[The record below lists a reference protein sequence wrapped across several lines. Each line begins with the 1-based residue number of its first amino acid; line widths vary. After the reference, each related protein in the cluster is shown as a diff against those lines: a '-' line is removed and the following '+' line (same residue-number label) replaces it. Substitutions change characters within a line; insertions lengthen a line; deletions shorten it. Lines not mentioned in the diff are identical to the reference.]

1 MLPKVVFYQTSPP
14 KTTPQFAPKVRIVAF
29 QKKYE
34 QLSMKR
40 IIILFNLC
48 LLVATGLFAQNALS
62 ADIKVDVKNEKT
74 INTGSLEFSP
84 AFYENGIIFI
94 SDKKGAINTSR
105 FTDENI
111 SKLTFF
117 IYQSRRDEEGVL
129 KAADPFAEELT
140 TPYHEGPLTF
150 NQTNSKLYFSRNNFI
165 DGKEIQASDGKVKQ
179 KILSAD
185 QAGGQWSNVQ
195 ELPFNDNEH
204 NYIHP
209 AISVDED
216 VLYFA
221 SDRPGGFGGTDIWKV
236 EKVGSSWGEPIN
248 LGPGVNTADTEGFP
262 FIHADGTLFF
272 SSKGHGSTG
281 GFDVFFAKQ
290 YNGQFSSPVNLG
302 SKFNTGSDDFGFII
316 DRDKKNG
323 YLSSNRD
330 GGQGQDDIY
339 SFFIDEPLGEDI
351 FQYPENHPAFL
362 ASNGA
367 INQPGGG
374 LADGGNGNAGMPGNN
389 GDGFG
394 NQKVTLFVADR
405 LNGAELAGATVE
417 YVDLEQLTNTEIVT
431 DANGNIIQLLS
442 SSDGSVVTLST
453 EENAVRGFTNSEGA
467 YDLKLGDGNYLV
479 NITHPGYKP
488 KQVLINTSD
497 AQGEFMVLMDKSD
510 NCGPVSGVIV
520 NASNNPVAGAKITV
534 QEQGDLTLQD
544 ITSDAN
550 GNFSLCLD
558 CGKSYT
564 ITVSKNGQTTSQNI
578 DISADCNGG
587 QNRQLT
593 FDLDGG
599 SLASGTTI
607 RLERIYYNFNDAAIR
622 PDARD
627 ELNTLAA
634 ILQSNP
640 TLEIEI
646 ASHTD
651 SRGGTSYNK
660 QLSQRRA
667 DKVVAYLVQR
677 GIRASRLTPIG
688 YGESRLL
695 NGCSDGSNCS
705 ELDHQYNR
713 RTEIVVRELNSPVG
727 VEYISNA
734 PETVDNAPKSVING
748 GGGRG
753 GSSGSS
759 SRGSGKYQV
768 IAGSFS
774 SRTNANNRL
783 SRVQQLG
790 FDDAVVV
797 NGAGVAGNIVLV
809 KTFSN
814 YNQARQLADEI
825 ENVHNINTYVKR
837 R

>member
-1 MLPKVVFYQTSPP
+1 
-14 KTTPQFAPKVRIVAF
+14 
-29 QKKYE
+29 
-34 QLSMKR
+34 MKR

-48 LLVATGLFAQNALS
+48 LLAASGLLAQNALS
-62 ADIKVDVKNEKT
+62 SDIKVDVKNEKT

-84 AFYENGIIFI
+84 AFYENGIVFI
-94 SDKKGAINTSR
+94 SDNKVESNDDR
-105 FTDENI
+105 YTD
-111 SKLTFF
+111 SKIDRKTVSIFLA
-117 IYQSRRDEEGVL
+117 RRNDEGVL
-129 KAADPFAEELT
+129 NAAVPFAKELT
-140 TPYHEGPLTF
+140 TKWHEGPITF
-150 NQTNSKLYFSRNNFI
+150 NKTNDKVFFSRNDFL
-165 DGKEIQASDGKVKQ
+165 DGQVDKASDGVVKQ
-179 KILSAD
+179 MIISAD
-185 QAGGQWSNVQ
+185 LAGGKWSNQ
-195 ELPFNDNEH
+195 KRLGFNDKE
-204 NYIHP
+204 YDFFHP
-209 AISVDED
+209 SINVDD
-216 VLYFA
+216 NVLYFA
-221 SDRPGGFGGTDIWKV
+221 SNRPGGFGGTDIWKV
-236 EKVGSSWGEPIN
+236 EKTATGWSEPIN

-272 SSKGHGSTG
+272 SSKGHDSNG

-302 SKFNTGSDDFGFII
+302 SKFNSGADDIGFII

-330 GGQGQDDIY
+330 GGNGQDDIY

-362 ASNGA
+362 ASNGD
-367 INQPGGG
+367 INRPGGG
-374 LADGGNGNAGMPGNN
+374 LANGSGNTGMPGNN

-405 LNGAELAGATVE
+405 LNGSELAGATVE
-417 YVDLEQLTNTEIVT
+417 YVDLEQLTNTEIIT
-431 DANGNIIQLLS
+431 DPDGNIIQLLS
-442 SSDGSVVTLST
+442 SSDGSIVTLST
-453 EENAVRGFTNSEGA
+453 EENAVRGFTDSEGA

-479 NITHPGYKP
+479 NITKPGYKP
-488 KQVLINTSD
+488 KQVLVNSAD

-510 NCGPVSGVIV
+510 NCAPVTGVIV
-520 NASNNPVAGAKITV
+520 NASNNPVAGAQITV
-534 QEQGDLTLQD
+534 QERGDLTLQD
-544 ITSDAN
+544 VTADAN

-587 QNRQLT
+587 QNQQMT
-593 FDLDGG
+593 FDIEGG

-607 RLERIYYNFNDAAIR
+607 RLKRIYYNFNDASIR

-627 ELNTLAA
+627 ELNTLAT
-634 ILQSNP
+634 ILNANP
-640 TLEIEI
+640 SLEIEI

-651 SRGGTSYNK
+651 SRGGTSYNR

-667 DKVVAYLVQR
+667 DKVVAYLVQK
-677 GIRASRLTPIG
+677 GVSVDRLTPVG

-695 NGCSDGSNCS
+695 NGCSDGSTCS

-713 RTEIVVRELNSPVG
+713 RTEIIVKELNSPVG

-734 PETVDNAPKSVING
+734 PETVDTAPSSVING
-748 GGGRG
+748 GSRN
-753 GSSGSS
+753 SSRGSS
-759 SRGSGKYQV
+759 SRRSGKYQV

-790 FDDAVVV
+790 FDDATVV
-797 NGAGVAGNIVLV
+797 NGSGVAGNIVLV
-809 KTFSN
+809 RTFSN
-814 YNQARQLADEI
+814 YNQARELADEI